1 MKILKNK
8 WILITLSV
16 VLLQAIGYFVWLRI
30 QEEPTRY
37 VRKNYFSAE
46 AKKDVEAL
54 EKALKIMRNKNC
66 NDPLSW
72 YYQGAIHWIPDTINN
87 NKLCESYHTYLDK
100 KIAWDNCT
108 HSPSGKEKLHF
119 LVWHRL
125 YIYHFEKIVRRL
137 SGHKDFALPYW
148 GYTNSNPKDKYLH
161 PTFRNPSSS
170 LWESCRF
177 DSINNGHPI
186 SGEIER
192 ALDLTKLN
200 DYTTYQMYC
209 KNINNAPHGAIH
221 DYIGHG
227 NEPDGKR
234 FNNTITGTITEDG
247 LMGWVPTAGFDPIFW
262 MHHSNIDRIWQQW
275 TNSKNGQM
283 VTIEE
288 LKSIPWDYV
297 FFDEHGK
304 KVVYTMEDVMKILYT
319 MDYDFDDTP
328 VMKNE
333 NQLLAQAS
341 FKQVIGESVEKISI
355 NSQITDAITINVKKQ
370 PLKSSFNAKTKVL
383 IQVSFTKR
391 PKGVYEVYLNRNKN
405 ILPYPSIPN
414 FVGYMTFFGSD
425 HEMISKDCGGGCC
438 KETTKS
444 GRTLVTFEYEINKAE
459 SYNFSFYK
467 HNGKHVGDM
476 IVEKIQIMQ

>member
-8 WILITLSV
+8 WFLITISV
-16 VLLQAIGYFVWLRI
+16 LVLQAIGYLVWLNL

-37 VRKNYFSAE
+37 IRKNYFSAE

-54 EKALKIMRNKNC
+54 EKALKIMREKDC
-66 NDPLSW
+66 DDPLSW

-100 KIAWDNCT
+100 KVAWDNCT

-125 YIYHFEKIVRRL
+125 YIYHFEKIVRKL
-137 SGHKDFALPYW
+137 SGYKQFALPYW
-148 GYTNSNPKDKYLH
+148 GYTNSNKQDKYLH
-161 PTFRNPSSS
+161 PSFRNPASS
-170 LWESCRF
+170 LWESARF
-177 DSINNGHPI
+177 DSINNGQAI

-200 DYTTYQMYC
+200 SYTSYQMYC

-227 NEPDGKR
+227 NDPEGKK
-234 FNNTITGTITEDG
+234 FQNVITGTITEDG

-283 VTIEE
+283 VTLEE

-297 FFDEHGK
+297 FFDENGN
-304 KVVYTMEDVMKILYT
+304 KVVYTMEDVIKILYT

-328 VMKNE
+328 VSENE
-333 NQLLAQAS
+333 KSQLVKGNLS
-341 FKQVIGESVEKISI
+341 QVIAQSDEKISI
-355 NSQITDAITINVKKQ
+355 NSQITDAITIK
-370 PLKSSFNAKTKVL
+370 PLKQLLKSGSNSKAKIL
-383 IQVSFTKR
+383 LQVSFSKR
-391 PKGVYEVYLNRNKN
+391 PKGVYEVYVNLNKN
-405 ILPYPSIPN
+405 VSPHPSLPS
-414 FVGYMTFFGSD
+414 FAGYMTFFGAD
-425 HEMISKDCGGGCC
+425 HEMTAKDCGGGCC
-438 KETTKS
+438 KETTKD
-444 GRTLVTFEYEINKAE
+444 GRTLITFEYEVNASQ
-459 SYNFSFYK
+459 SYSFSFYK

>member
-8 WILITLSV
+8 WFLITISV
-16 VLLQAIGYFVWLRI
+16 LVLQAIGYLVWLNL

-54 EKALKIMRNKNC
+54 EKALKIMREKDC
-66 NDPLSW
+66 DDPLSW

-100 KIAWDNCT
+100 KVAWDNCT

-125 YIYHFEKIVRRL
+125 YIYHFEKIVRKL
-137 SGHKDFALPYW
+137 SGYKQFALPYW
-148 GYTNSNPKDKYLH
+148 GYTNSNKQDKYLH
-161 PTFRNPSSS
+161 PSFRNPASS
-170 LWESCRF
+170 LWESARF
-177 DSINNGHPI
+177 DSINNGQAI

-200 DYTTYQMYC
+200 SYTSYQMYC

-227 NEPDGKR
+227 NDPEGKK
-234 FNNTITGTITEDG
+234 FQNVITGTITEDG

-283 VTIEE
+283 VTLEE

-297 FFDEHGK
+297 FFDENGN
-304 KVVYTMEDVMKILYT
+304 KVVYTMEDVIKILYT

-328 VMKNE
+328 VSENE
-333 NQLLAQAS
+333 KSQLVKGNLS
-341 FKQVIGESVEKISI
+341 QVIAQSDEKISI
-355 NSQITDAITINVKKQ
+355 NSQITDAITIK
-370 PLKSSFNAKTKVL
+370 PLKQLLKSGSNSKAKIL
-383 IQVSFTKR
+383 LQVSFSKR
-391 PKGVYEVYLNRNKN
+391 PKGVYEVYVNLNKN
-405 ILPYPSIPN
+405 VSPHPSLPS
-414 FVGYMTFFGSD
+414 FAGYMTFFGAD
-425 HEMISKDCGGGCC
+425 HEMTAKDCGGGCC
-438 KETTKS
+438 KETTKD
-444 GRTLVTFEYEINKAE
+444 GRTLITFEYEVNASQ
-459 SYNFSFYK
+459 SYSFSFYK

-476 IVEKIQIMQ
+476 IVEKIKIMQ